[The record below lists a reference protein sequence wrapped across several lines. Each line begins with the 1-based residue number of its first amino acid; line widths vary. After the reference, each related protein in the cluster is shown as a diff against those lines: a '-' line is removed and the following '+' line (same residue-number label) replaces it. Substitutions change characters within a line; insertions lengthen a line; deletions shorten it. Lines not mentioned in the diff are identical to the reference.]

1 MSTTAAIV
9 GTGFMAWVHA
19 EALNR
24 IGVPIVG
31 VLGSNH
37 SKSLAAAA
45 QLRAD
50 KGYESF
56 DDLLNDADVNC
67 VHIVTPNRHHFQMC
81 QRALEAGKHVMCEK
95 PLAMNTAES
104 AALVCL
110 AEAHPRLAT
119 AVNYNVRFY
128 PLCIE
133 ARQRVASGDIGR
145 VFHISGSY
153 LQDWL
158 LFQTDY
164 NWRVLAE
171 EGGDLR
177 AIADIGT
184 HWLDLVQ
191 FVTGQHITSVC
202 ADLAT
207 VFETRNRPVGEI
219 ATFQKADD
227 AKRES
232 VPITTDDCGNVLLRF
247 DNGTIGSLVVSQVT
261 AGRKNCLRFE
271 ISGSECSLAW
281 NSETANQL
289 RVGKRDASNEVL
301 IRDPALMSAAAGA
314 ASDYPGGHNEGYA
327 DTFKQCFKALY
338 AAIDSGDLS
347 NPVYPTF
354 LDGHREVS
362 LCEAILQ
369 SHRQRKWID
378 VRAND

>member
-1 MSTTAAIV
+1 
-9 GTGFMAWVHA
+9 
-19 EALNR
+19 
-24 IGVPIVG
+24 
-31 VLGSNH
+31 
-37 SKSLAAAA
+37 
-45 QLRAD
+45 
-50 KGYESF
+50 
-56 DDLLNDADVNC
+56 
-67 VHIVTPNRHHFQMC
+67 
-81 QRALEAGKHVMCEK
+81 
-95 PLAMNTAES
+95 
-104 AALVCL
+104 
-110 AEAHPRLAT
+110 
-119 AVNYNVRFY
+119 
-128 PLCIE
+128 
-133 ARQRVASGDIGR
+133 
-145 VFHISGSY
+145 
-153 LQDWL
+153 
-158 LFQTDY
+158 
-164 NWRVLAE
+164 
-171 EGGDLR
+171 
-177 AIADIGT
+177 
-184 HWLDLVQ
+184 
-191 FVTGQHITSVC
+191 
-202 ADLAT
+202 
-207 VFETRNRPVGEI
+207 
-219 ATFQKADD
+219 
-227 AKRES
+227 
-232 VPITTDDCGNVLLRF
+232 VLLRF

>member
-1 MSTTAAIV
+1 
-9 GTGFMAWVHA
+9 MAWVHA
-19 EALNR
+19 EALDR
-24 IGVPIVG
+24 IGIPIAG
-31 VLGSNH
+31 VLGSTH
-37 SKSLAAAA
+37 SKSQTAAG

-50 KGYESF
+50 KAYETF
-56 DDLLNDADVNC
+56 EELLNDADVNC
-67 VHIVTPNRHHFQMC
+67 VHIVTPNRHHFEMC
-81 QRALEAGKHVMCEK
+81 QQALEAGKHVMCEK
-95 PLAMNTAES
+95 PLAMNTTES
-104 AALVCL
+104 AALVRL
-110 AEAHPRLAT
+110 AAAHPKLGT
-119 AVNYNVRFY
+119 AVNHNVRFY

-133 ARQRVASGDIGR
+133 AKQRVASGDVGR
-145 VFHISGSY
+145 VFHVSGSY

-158 LFQTDY
+158 LYQADY

-281 NSETANQL
+281 NSEEANQL
-289 RVGKRDASNEVL
+289 HVGKRDAANEIL
-301 IRDPALMSAAAGA
+301 IRDPALMSSAAGA

-327 DTFKQCFKALY
+327 DTFKQCFKAFY
-338 AAIDSGDLS
+338 SAIKSGDLS
-347 NPVYPTF
+347 NPTYPTF
-354 LDGHREVS
+354 QDGHREIA

-369 SHRQRKWID
+369 SHRERKWVD
-378 VRAND
+378 VSANT